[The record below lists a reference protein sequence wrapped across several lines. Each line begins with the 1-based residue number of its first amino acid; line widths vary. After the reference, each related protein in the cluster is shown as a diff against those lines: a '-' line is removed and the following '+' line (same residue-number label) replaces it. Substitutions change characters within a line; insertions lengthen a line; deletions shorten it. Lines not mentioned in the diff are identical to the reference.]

1 MSEPAFVPDIAAV
14 LRYCQDVQ
22 ASGTANERA
31 VAHTV
36 ARMLAP
42 QQNATPEPS
51 DGGYAAEL
59 AARRAWNNRHPRS

>member
-1 MSEPAFVPDIAAV
+1 MSEPAFVPDIEAV

-22 ASGTANERA
+22 AAGTANERA
-31 VAHTV
+31 VAQTV

-42 QQNATPEPS
+42 QQNATPDPS